1 MFDLMPFAFL
11 SPDVHQSSRSPDIE
25 LRELVD
31 VVTEPA
37 TLERSRALRSRRS
50 PTVSVFGP
58 LQDKSA
64 VNMVCRKTIGAKID
78 VKRPFRFPAQNER
91 KTGEGS

>member
-1 MFDLMPFAFL
+1 MPFAFL
-11 SPDVHQSSRSPDIE
+11 SPDDHQSSRSPDIE

-31 VVTEPA
+31 VTEPA

-64 VNMVCRKTIGAKID
+64 VNMVCQKTIGAKID
-78 VKRPFRFPAQNER
+78 VKKTLRFPAQNER
-91 KTGEGS
+91 KTGEVS

>member
-1 MFDLMPFAFL
+1 MPFAFL

-58 LQDKSA
+58 LQDRSA
-64 VNMVCRKTIGAKID
+64 VNMVCRKNDWREDRRKELL
-78 VKRPFRFPAQNER
+78 KFPAQNER
-91 KTGEGS
+91 KTG